1 LNEDAGERAERY
13 MANVEKAIA
22 NLEWVNLPIT
32 VAMNDLVPI
41 LDTVKRY
48 VSDARYFLHEG
59 KSTTAL
65 ASISYAEGL
74 LDAIKLLRVAKFSW
88 QVRDL

>member
-13 MANVEKAIA
+13 VANVEKAIA
-22 NLEWVNLPIT
+22 SLAWTNLPIT
-32 VAMNDLVPI
+32 IRMNDLVPI
-41 LDTVKRY
+41 LDTVKGY

-59 KSTTAL
+59 KPTTAL

-74 LDAIKLLRVAKFSW
+74 LDAIKLLKVAKFSW